1 MLYTCSIL
9 GCVSGN
15 ACTCMVRIAGRL
27 YKDLQLKYFHS
38 SSGQYTSAEYF
49 AMTELNLSPDPAI
62 PYGPE
67 GRQWRDSVSRY
78 AKNPSGK
85 CESYLVKPPCR
96 DPIDVY
102 PHLPDQEP
110 VQREFQSK
118 FQVPSVGLS
127 AAQTEE
133 ANTTAL
139 ERNRKYQKNFIGYQS
154 NPFIEY
160 GHLKD
165 FMYMHTN
172 NVGDPYAESN
182 CQTNTRWIERNVLD
196 YYASLW
202 NIDWPHVGLT
212 ESGKETYWGYCLT
225 MGSTEGNMYGLWTA
239 RDYVSGKDLAIDVPL
254 DSNPDYI
261 TECAMIQAGPVAPTN
276 MNALE
281 PVIFYSEDA
290 HYSLPKTVALEQIKT
305 FYQVGSE
312 KYPDEC
318 PLPGYQG
325 NWPCEVPS
333 TDGPF
338 GPGTVDSEKL
348 TALVSFFT
356 GKGHPAIVVFN
367 YGSTFK
373 GAYDDV
379 EKTGE
384 AIMKEVAKQ
393 PGGLYNTFEVNY
405 DDGTKETFQRLKV
418 WVHVDG
424 ALGASF
430 MNFLEMAHIHG
441 MTDKVG
447 PVFDFRL
454 PFVCSITTSGHKW
467 MGSPWPCG
475 VFMTR
480 SKLVLK
486 PPSIPDYVGS
496 PDTTFAGSRSALSP
510 LILWNYIST
519 HPYDDQVKAVL
530 RCFDYLQYI
539 SDELHKLESEHGDLK
554 IEITPLALTIRFKK
568 PNHRIIEKYSLGTE
582 TAIGLDSY
590 GNKVKFTYAHLFVM
604 QSTTKEQIN
613 EFLEDLRSDKEP
625 FPPQKTTERRLVVR
639 KPLGY
644 KCLMSVPVRGR
655 GYH

>member
-1 MLYTCSIL
+1 MAEPSIP
-9 GCVSGN
+9 V
-15 ACTCMVRIAGRL
+15 V
-27 YKDLQLKYFHS
+27 
-38 SSGQYTSAEYF
+38 
-49 AMTELNLSPDPAI
+49 PDPTI

-67 GRQWRDSVSRY
+67 EKEWRESVSKY
-78 AKNPSGK
+78 AKDPSG
-85 CESYLVKPPCR
+85 EGDSYLVKPPYT

-102 PHLPDQEP
+102 PTLLDLPSSLGH
-110 VQREFQSK
+110 REFQSM
-118 FQVPSVGLS
+118 FQVPSSGLCKDHVRV
-127 AAQTEE
+127 
-133 ANTTAL
+133 ANDNAL
-139 ERNRKYQKNFIGYQS
+139 KRNQKYQETFIGYQS
-154 NPFIEY
+154 NTFFNY
-160 GHLKD
+160 SHLAE
-165 FMYMHTN
+165 FLRIHTN

-202 NIDWPHVGLT
+202 NIDWPGPHKDMKDN
-212 ESGKETYWGYCLT
+212 KEAYWGYCLT

-239 RDYVSGKDLAIDVPL
+239 RDYVSGKDLAIDVSLEPSPKG
-254 DSNPDYI
+254 D
-261 TECAMIQAGPVAPTN
+261 TCAMIQATPIHPSN
-276 MNALE
+276 NNALE

-325 NWPCEVPS
+325 WPYEVPS

-348 TALVSFFT
+348 KALVTFFT
-356 GKGHPAIVVFN
+356 GKGHTAIVVFN

-379 EKTGE
+379 EKAGE
-384 AIMKEVAKQ
+384 AIMKEVAQQ

-430 MNFLEMAHIHG
+430 MNFLEMAHKHG
-441 MTDKVG
+441 ETDKVG

-467 MGSPWPCG
+467 MGSPWACG

-480 SKLVLK
+480 RKLVLK
-486 PPSIPDYVGS
+486 PPSIPNYVGS
-496 PDTTFAGSRSALSP
+496 PDTTFAGSRNAFSP
-510 LILWNYIST
+510 LILWNYISN
-519 HPYDDQVKAVL
+519 HSYDDQVKAVL
-530 RCFDYLQYI
+530 KCFDDLQYI
-539 SDELHKLESEHGDLK
+539 SDELHKMESVPGELK
-554 IEITPLALTIRFKK
+554 IETTPLALTIRFKR
-568 PNHRIIEKYSLGTE
+568 PNDQIIRAYSLGTE
-582 TAIGLDSY
+582 TVTYFDSS
-590 GNKVKFTYAHLFVM
+590 GKKGQFIYAHLFVM
-604 QSTTKEQIN
+604 QSTKKDQI
-613 EFLEDLRSDKEP
+613 ESFLEALRADPDP
-625 FPPQKTTERRLVVR
+625 FPSQEEHVPLQRLAVR
-639 KPLGY
+639 KPLAKY
-644 KCLMSVPVRGR
+644 LMSMPIQGR